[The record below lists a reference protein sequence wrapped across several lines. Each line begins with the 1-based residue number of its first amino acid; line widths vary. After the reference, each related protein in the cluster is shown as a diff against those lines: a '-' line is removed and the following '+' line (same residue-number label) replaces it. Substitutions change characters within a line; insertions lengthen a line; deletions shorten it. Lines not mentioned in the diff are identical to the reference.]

1 MITEVHVKY
10 VSHKSDN
17 RAHASDRETLPL
29 ILYIAIA
36 FPIFE
41 IWYIKSAAYDK
52 FQFQV
57 GKTRKRE
64 NIIS

>member
-41 IWYIKSAAYDK
+41 IWYLSKGLHMISFNFKLE
-52 FQFQV
+52 
-57 GKTRKRE
+57 KRE
-64 NIIS
+64 NVKI